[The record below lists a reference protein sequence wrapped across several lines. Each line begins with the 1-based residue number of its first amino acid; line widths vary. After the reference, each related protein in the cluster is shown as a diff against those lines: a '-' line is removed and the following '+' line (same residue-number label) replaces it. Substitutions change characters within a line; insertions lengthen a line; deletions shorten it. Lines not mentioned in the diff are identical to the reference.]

1 MNGKEWWNCQTVDY
15 PGKIVDVIGIK
26 AIDSPEG
33 VLRVNVEVVSRKWF
47 RRFSGVTTL
56 YLANRFGKWRYAA
69 SGREFPLSHRV
80 FEMYEA
86 WEIQQKANDAR
97 DGCKK

>member
-1 MNGKEWWNCQTVDY
+1 MKGDGWLSCQTVDY

-33 VLRVNVEVVSRKWF
+33 VLRVNVEVVSQKWF

-56 YLANRFGKWRYAA
+56 YLPNRFGKWRYAS

-80 FEMYEA
+80 SEMYQA
-86 WEIQQKANDAR
+86 WEIQQQVNDAR
-97 DGCKK
+97 DGRAE